1 MSQNRDDLPY
11 FPLYASNI
19 VADKRYRLMSIHE
32 RAVWISIY
40 LECWPNGSVPADPA
54 ELAKYLGYSIEDVK
68 AGLTERVLSFFKE
81 VKGELISPQLEKY
94 WGEVLAR
101 RAKQSEGGKKGAKL
115 KRDKALNGE
124 GQPIGKPQGQPIGE
138 PEGSLNTLK
147 SNTLK
152 SNQIQSLEKGTAVI
166 DSFIADMEAE
176 EERLTTSSKVKVTV

>member
-1 MSQNRDDLPY
+1 MSQNRDNLPW

-19 VADKRYRLMSIHE
+19 IADKRYRLMSPLE
-32 RAVWISIY
+32 RFLWISIL
-40 LECWPNGSVPADPA
+40 LECWSNGSVPADPA
-54 ELAKYLGYSIEDVK
+54 QLAKYLGYPIEDVK

-124 GQPIGKPQGQPIGE
+124 GQPIGKHQGQPIGE

-152 SNQIQSLEKGTAVI
+152 SNQIRSLEKGTDYL
-166 DSFIADMEAE
+166 DSFVADMEAE
-176 EERLTTSSKVKVTV
+176 EARIETSSKIKVTV